1 MTIKAHRKHRGH
13 DEIKRE
19 ILQYLFDH
27 GPTGITELEYSIEI
41 NNGLFKRE
49 TMNLLGYNMISYAKP
64 DELTLS
70 RKKRAR
76 LSDNVFRLLYITPKG
91 EECMELMN
99 KRAHLLK

>member
-1 MTIKAHRKHRGH
+1 MKYKRHRGH
-13 DEIKRE
+13 DEIKLD
-19 ILQYLFDH
+19 ILRYLFDH
-27 GPTGITELEYSIEI
+27 GPTGITELEYGIEI

-49 TMNLLGYNMISYAKP
+49 TKNLLGLDMIDYAQP

-76 LSDNVFRLLYITPKG
+76 LSNNVFRLLFITPKG